1 MNVISKI
8 VMLVATIVKLYAL
21 FSNYKAQVV
30 FVATRVFGS
39 IVFVSLSC
47 ILKYKKISLQ
57 VFNLIYKT
65 ITIFLIIKLNKYK
78 YKYRLYYF
86 PTKF

>member
-1 MNVISKI
+1 MISKI
-8 VMLVATIVKLYAL
+8 VTLVATIVKLYAL
-21 FSNYKAQVV
+21 FSNYKAQGV
-30 FVATRVFGS
+30 FVAIRVFGL

-47 ILKYKKISLQ
+47 ILQYKISLQ

-65 ITIFLIIKLNKYK
+65 ITIFLIIKLNKH
-78 YKYRLYYF
+78 KYRLYYF